1 MTALPPQLQPAN
13 AIHDPI
19 HGRVWLTQVEMDLIN
34 TPEFQRLRG
43 IGQLTPVD
51 LVFPGATHNRF
62 AHSIGAAHVIG
73 MIASH
78 GRVAEHFTG
87 ERGELV
93 QALRL
98 AALLHDIGHLPFSH
112 VGEMAWLAAGKDNA
126 FAYAEDSD
134 GPTTVFD
141 VAAAARADHPLHEDL
156 SALLI
161 VESQIGEIIDKAC
174 GEIAGEPTSTVVH
187 RIIAGT
193 YPDLVV
199 RNLLSSD
206 LDCDRLDYLLR
217 DSMTAG
223 LVYGHIDL
231 AYLVGAMMV
240 AEGPEG
246 PVLAIDGR
254 HGLLTGEHFLLAR
267 YFHYAQFVSHKT
279 VAAAEV
285 ALVAALLELIRRGD
299 LPATSQLI
307 DPDVPAA
314 ERIATLMMLT
324 DATVEAKIATATRG
338 DEGDTLTELARR
350 LVERKLPK
358 IAARAEALEETRKP
372 GDALSNAWDRALDSP
387 QKKQRIAE
395 ECGVD
400 PRSFCY
406 RSTAMPL
413 TGVEGDISPSG
424 AIKDID
430 KLQRGVRK
438 AAKVVFGS
446 GEPELLIDRSP
457 ILKGLSKSRWTT
469 RRVFVREPLDSYSP
483 RNPSHGFVALRE
495 HFEDS

>member
-1 MTALPPQLQPAN
+1 M
-13 AIHDPI
+13 
-19 HGRVWLTQVEMDLIN
+19 
-34 TPEFQRLRG
+34 
-43 IGQLTPVD
+43 
-51 LVFPGATHNRF
+51 
-62 AHSIGAAHVIG
+62 
-73 MIASH
+73 
-78 GRVAEHFTG
+78 
-87 ERGELV
+87 
-93 QALRL
+93 
-98 AALLHDIGHLPFSH
+98 
-112 VGEMAWLAAGKDNA
+112 
-126 FAYAEDSD
+126 
-134 GPTTVFD
+134 
-141 VAAAARADHPLHEDL
+141 
-156 SALLI
+156 
-161 VESQIGEIIDKAC
+161 
-174 GEIAGEPTSTVVH
+174 
-187 RIIAGT
+187 
-193 YPDLVV
+193 
-199 RNLLSSD
+199 
-206 LDCDRLDYLLR
+206 
-217 DSMTAG
+217 
-223 LVYGHIDL
+223 
-231 AYLVGAMMV
+231 
-240 AEGPEG
+240 
-246 PVLAIDGR
+246 
-254 HGLLTGEHFLLAR
+254 
-267 YFHYAQFVSHKT
+267 
-279 VAAAEV
+279 
-285 ALVAALLELIRRGD
+285 ALVAALLELIRHGD

-424 AIKDID
+424 EP
-430 KLQRGVRK
+430 LRTLTSSN
-438 AAKVVFGS
+438 AACARPPRLSSGW

-483 RNPSHGFVALRE
+483 RNPSPGFMALRE